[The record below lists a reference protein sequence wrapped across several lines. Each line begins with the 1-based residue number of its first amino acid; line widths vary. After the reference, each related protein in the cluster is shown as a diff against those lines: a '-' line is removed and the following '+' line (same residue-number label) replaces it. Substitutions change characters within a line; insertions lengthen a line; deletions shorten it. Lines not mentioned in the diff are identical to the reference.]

1 MNLYKED
8 KMKHYIIL
16 ILLLSIVLLF
26 GQTKPSDAKSVNYE
40 THNSGLL
47 SLNVYNNGSL
57 SNLHNPYDGMNLMS
71 QSGQWISAKKYRR
84 NNLNQLLYWLSP
96 IPGPGNDQMVTEMD
110 PLWNPNLLVVTDTL
124 STVAYDGD
132 C

>member
-1 MNLYKED
+1 
-8 KMKHYIIL
+8 MKHYIIL

-47 SLNVYNNGSL
+47 SLNVYNIGSL
-57 SNLHNPYDGMNLMS
+57 SNLHNPYDGMKLMS

-96 IPGPGNDQMVTEMD
+96 IPGPGNDQMVTE
-110 PLWNPNLLVVTDTL
+110 
-124 STVAYDGD
+124 
-132 C
+132 

>member
-1 MNLYKED
+1 MLFFFFQAEDGIRDAQESCGLGDVYKR
-8 KMKHYIIL
+8 
-16 ILLLSIVLLF
+16 
-26 GQTKPSDAKSVNYE
+26 Q
-40 THNSGLL
+40 
-47 SLNVYNNGSL
+47 
-57 SNLHNPYDGMNLMS
+57 
-71 QSGQWISAKKYRR
+71 QWISAKKYRR